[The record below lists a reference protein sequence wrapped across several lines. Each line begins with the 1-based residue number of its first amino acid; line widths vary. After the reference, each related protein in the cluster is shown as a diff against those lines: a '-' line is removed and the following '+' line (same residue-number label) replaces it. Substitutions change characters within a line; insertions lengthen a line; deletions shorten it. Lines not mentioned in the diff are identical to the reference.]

1 MKTCVS
7 FSAIMGTLTFYS
19 IKVAKGETFSEKNYT
34 PLSVTMVTSYQ
45 CHFASFVYLQY
56 AELNPEIKY
65 PTVCHVLPGNV

>member
-7 FSAIMGTLTFYS
+7 FSAIMGTLTLYS

-45 CHFASFVYLQY
+45 CHFPSFVYLQY
-56 AELNPEIKY
+56 AELNSEIKY